1 MNILH
6 VVPTYLPATRY
17 GGPIYSV
24 HGLCRALAARGHQV
38 HVFTTNVDGSG
49 DSDVPLE
56 KPVAVDG
63 MRVWYFPSRWGRRLY
78 WSPAMGRELGRR
90 IRGFEVVH
98 LHSVFLWP
106 TLAAA
111 RAARAAGVPYV
122 LSPRGMLVRDLVRRK
137 SRWLKTAWIALVERR
152 NLEQAAAIHVT
163 SAAEAEELERFGLRL
178 PTVWEVPNGIDEPTP
193 WSSETLSPAVAEV
206 LTGTRFLLV
215 LGRVSWKKGIDRALR
230 ALPSVPDVALV
241 IAGNDEEGY
250 TPRLRELAA
259 NLGVDDRVRFVGQVS
274 GADKEALLCSAA
286 VLLLPSYSENFGNV
300 VLEALIRGRPV
311 VVTPE
316 VGAAAVVEEC
326 GGGMVVPGEPQ
337 SLGAAIASV
346 LARPEHTLVDPE
358 RKARVLD
365 RYRWARI
372 AEQMEARYV
381 GVARSALASA

>member
-38 HVFTTNVDGSG
+38 HVFTTNVDGPR

-56 KPVAVDG
+56 KPVDVDG
-63 MRVWYFPSRWGRRLY
+63 VRVWYFPSRWGRRLY
-78 WSPAMGRELGRR
+78 WSPAMGKELARR
-90 IRGFEVVH
+90 IRDFEMVH

-111 RAARAAGVPYV
+111 RAARAAAVPYA
-122 LSPRGMLVRDLVRRK
+122 LSPRGMLVRNLIHRK

-152 NLEQAAAIHVT
+152 NLERAAAIHVT
-163 SAAEAEELERFGLRL
+163 SAAEAGELQRFGLQL
-178 PTVWEVPNGIDEPTP
+178 PPVWEVPNGIDEPAA
-193 WSSETLSPAVAEV
+193 WSSETVSPAVAQV
-206 LTGTRFLLV
+206 LNGTRFMLV

-230 ALPSVPDVALV
+230 ALPQAPDALLV

-250 TPRLRELAA
+250 TPRLRALAA
-259 NLGVDDRVRFVGQVS
+259 DLGVDDRVRFVGPVS
-274 GADKEALLCSAA
+274 GADKEALLCSTAA
-286 VLLLPSYSENFGNV
+286 LLLPSYSESFGNV

-326 GGGMVVPGEPQ
+326 GGGIVVPGEPQ

-346 LARPEHTLVDPE
+346 LARPEDMLVDPE

-365 RYRWARI
+365 RYRWACI

-381 GVARSALASA
+381 GVARSALAPA